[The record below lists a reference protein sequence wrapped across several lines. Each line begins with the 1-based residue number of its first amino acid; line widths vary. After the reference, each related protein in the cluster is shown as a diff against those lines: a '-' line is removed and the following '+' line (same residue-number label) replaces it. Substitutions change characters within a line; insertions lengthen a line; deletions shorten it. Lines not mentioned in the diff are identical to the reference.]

1 MTSKNW
7 LLLVCATALAVVY
20 AVWFT
25 DWFRP
30 ETVEIFHT
38 TRNQR
43 ARPQFG
49 GTMPSLM
56 FGLNRQLPLTEI
68 RLVPLAAWQTNHAVL
83 PLWHLVSA
91 SNSVP
96 VKTFSYGQSIRG
108 MKPAVNGTHPQLLD
122 PQVTYRLMV
131 TAGKIQGQHD
141 FELGGTPTATATQ

>member
-1 MTSKNW
+1 MNPKNW
-7 LLLVCATALAVVY
+7 LPVVFMTALAVVY

-38 TRNQR
+38 TRNQQAQSR
-43 ARPQFG
+43 WG
-49 GTMPSLM
+49 GTGPSLM
-56 FGLNRQLPLTEI
+56 FGLTRKLKLTEI
-68 RLVPLAAWQTNHAVL
+68 RVVPLAAWQTNHAIL
-83 PLWHLVSA
+83 PLWHLVST

-96 VKTFSYGQSIRG
+96 VKSFSYGQPIHG
-108 MKPAVNGTHPQLLD
+108 MSPVVAGAHPQSLE

-141 FELGGTPTATATQ
+141 FELGGTPAGAK